1 MKIKILLLL
10 SLTTVSYMLSAQD
23 EDIVKII
30 DDLTIEWDEEAKD
43 LETYEGL
50 TKYCRDKAYRD
61 NTIELLNKIH
71 HYDSALFKIVTDKYA
86 NNKDPEAKATLEDI
100 ETLELD
106 YATRRFLNF
115 LRREC
120 MSLNDNENNKN
131 MDGYEDFVKD
141 IEDEMIQYV
150 EDITKQ
156 IDLIDDHIHHL
167 KDL

>member
-1 MKIKILLLL
+1 M

-50 TKYCRDKAYRD
+50 TKYYRDKAYRD